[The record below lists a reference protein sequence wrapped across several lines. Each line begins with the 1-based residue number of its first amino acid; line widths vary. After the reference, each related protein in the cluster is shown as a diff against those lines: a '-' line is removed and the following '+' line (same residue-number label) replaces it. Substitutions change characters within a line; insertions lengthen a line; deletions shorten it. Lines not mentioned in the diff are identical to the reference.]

1 MTYLPP
7 FGAFL
12 GEFSEHYVL
21 LRVLLLVLLPAD
33 LYEVGVSRHPP
44 PGLSVSLS
52 YSRHLFGL
60 QNKRFYQKHASFH
73 VARRRVGDCQ
83 ENNLFRSRYIG
94 LPAIKLTRIIKQ

>member
-7 FGAFL
+7 LGAFL

-60 QNKRFYQKHASFH
+60 QDKRFYQKHASFH
-73 VARRRVGDCQ
+73 VAVSGVAKKTTCSALAPQ
-83 ENNLFRSRYIG
+83 G
-94 LPAIKLTRIIKQ
+94 CLP

>member
-12 GEFSEHYVL
+12 GEFREHYVL
-21 LRVLLLVLLPAD
+21 LRVLLLVFLPAD

-60 QNKRFYQKHASFH
+60 QDKRFYHTHAIFH
-73 VARRRVGDCQ
+73 VAVLG
-83 ENNLFRSRYIG
+83 I
-94 LPAIKLTRIIKQ
+94 AKQ

>member
-60 QNKRFYQKHASFH
+60 QDKRFYQKHASFH
-73 VARRRVGDCQ
+73 AAVSGIAK
-83 ENNLFRSRYIG
+83 NNLIRSRSTG

>member
-60 QNKRFYQKHASFH
+60 QDKRFNKKHASFH
-73 VARRRVGDCQ
+73 VAVSGIAKKTTCSALASQ
-83 ENNLFRSRYIG
+83 G
-94 LPAIKLTRIIKQ
+94 CLP